1 MWITFIMCG
10 IVLHRKHLL
19 SRASKKYELQGW
31 KLKVLLPIFKIFYDP
46 VKDHFTDLYVKV
58 AKKVIPG
65 KYVAPCGIIVAKL
78 IFYTMLYCSCKK

>member
-1 MWITFIMCG
+1 MRITFIMCR

-31 KLKVLLPIFKIFYDP
+31 KPLPIFKIFYDP
-46 VKDHFTDLYVKV
+46 LKDHFTDLYVKV

-65 KYVAPCGIIVAKL
+65 KYVAPCGIVVVKL
-78 IFYTMLYCSCKK
+78 FFYTMLYCSCKK